1 MTATVVLAA
10 VIAVG
15 LAGGIAALVRACRTD
30 TRRITAYQHRQR
42 TANQVMDDTRAWR
55 AARDLET
62 CKAIWQLTEIP
73 PQRKETGQ

>member
-1 MTATVVLAA
+1 MTTVVLGA

-30 TRRITAYQHRQR
+30 AHSVAAYQHRQR

-62 CKAIWQLTEIP
+62 CQAIWQLTNIP
-73 PQRKETGQ
+73 QQRKETGQ